1 MNHITPHSVHI
12 PVLGLA
18 YSIDT
23 PVKVAHFGISSVMS
37 IIEDEL
43 IEKMRMYYSVKMGRS
58 YIPITNN
65 DEDHRAKRITAYLN
79 LIKQIVIHQTENL
92 RKEAFGKGG
101 DIDKYFAMLPEDI
114 HLKKVYVRMTGMKEG
129 SEKEIMQDYLR
140 SKIVAGSVDVNI
152 MAKAD
157 RNNYAKDGTEL
168 PLGFSDALAALR
180 GFAQSELRSSLVLSA
195 GYNPRL
201 YNYIEQFPDF
211 FPDAEGQLKKR
222 IILKVSDYRSALI
235 QARLLSKKGVWVSE
249 FRIESGLNCGGHAF
263 ATEGYLLGPILQEFK
278 EKRQELFTELYSSV
292 NNALLAKGQAVFT
305 AQPGMRITVQGGI
318 GTAEE
323 HKFLMDHYQ
332 MDGTGWGSP
341 FLLVPET
348 TNVDNITLQ
357 ELATAKQE
365 DYFLSEASP
374 LGVPFNNFRKSTS
387 QDQQLERIGKGRP
400 GSPCYKKYLAFNT
413 EFTEKPICTASREY
427 QNYKLKQLLEEDLPT
442 HEFDQAYQK
451 VIEKE
456 CLCEGLGAAVLIKD
470 NINIAHNLSA
480 VAICPGP
487 NLAYFSGIFS
497 LADMI
502 SHIYGRINILNSLYR
517 PHMFINEL
525 VMYVDYLQKEIRN
538 TVQPASVKQHRYLQN
553 FKTNLMSGIAYY
565 RSLLGQLKQAAVN
578 MEQELNELEQKLLE
592 LCLSAPV
599 V

>member
-157 RNNYAKDGTEL
+157 RNNYGKDGTEL

>member
-1 MNHITPHSVHI
+1 MNNVTPHSVHI

-43 IEKMRMYYSVKMGRS
+43 IEKMRMYYSVKTGRS

-79 LIKQIVIHQTENL
+79 LINQIVINQTEVL
-92 RKEAFGKGG
+92 RKEAFGKGNN
-101 DIDKYFAMLPEDI
+101 IDKYFMMLAEDM
-114 HLKKVYVRMTGMKEG
+114 HLKKVYLRMVAMKEG

-180 GFAQSELRSSLVLSA
+180 GFAQSELSSCLVLSA

-201 YNYIEQFPDF
+201 YNYIENFSDF
-211 FPDAEGQLKKR
+211 FPDAQGNLKKR

-235 QARLLSKKGVWVSE
+235 QARLLTKKGVWVSE

-278 EKRQELFTELYSSV
+278 EKREELFTELYSSV
-292 NNALLAKGQAVFT
+292 NNALMAKGQVVFT
-305 AQPGMRITVQGGI
+305 EQPSMRITVQGGI

-323 HKFLMDHYQ
+323 NKFLMDHYQ

-357 ELATAKQE
+357 ELATAKKE

-470 NINIAHNLSA
+470 NMTIAHNLSA

-502 SHIYGRINILNSLYR
+502 SHIYGRINILNTLYR

-538 TVQPASVKQHRYLQN
+538 TPQPASVKQNRYLQN
-553 FKTNLMSGIAYY
+553 FKTNLMSGVAYY
-565 RSLLGQLKQAAVN
+565 RTLLAHLKQAAAN
-578 MEQELNELEQKLLE
+578 MEQELNELEQKLME
-592 LCLSAPV
+592 MCVSAPV

>member
-79 LIKQIVIHQTENL
+79 LINQIVIHQTENL

-101 DIDKYFAMLPEDI
+101 DIDKYFAMLPEDM

-157 RNNYAKDGTEL
+157 RNNYGKDGTEL

-592 LCLSAPV
+592 LCVSAPV

>member
-79 LIKQIVIHQTENL
+79 LINQIVIHQTENL

-101 DIDKYFAMLPEDI
+101 DIDKYFAMLPEDM

-157 RNNYAKDGTEL
+157 RNNYGKDGTEL

-487 NLAYFSGIFS
+487 NLSYFSGIFS

-592 LCLSAPV
+592 LCVSAPV

>member
-235 QARLLSKKGVWVSE
+235 QARLLGKKGVWVSE